1 MGTWNAF
8 WRLDRTD
15 RRLAIQSAWM
25 LSLIRFALKL
35 VGLRRCKA
43 LLVHFAARK
52 ASPSSALYPIADARK
67 IVRIQEAVLRHLT
80 WHANCLERSLALWWQ
95 LGRRGIESDL
105 RIGARKEGGRF
116 EAHAWVE
123 LGNAVLN
130 DSGETHVHFA
140 PFDGSIL
147 TTET

>member
-1 MGTWNAF
+1 METWSAF
-8 WRLDRTD
+8 QRLDRAD
-15 RRLAIQSAWM
+15 RRLAIQAVVV
-25 LSLIRFALKL
+25 LSVTRIGLRLT
-35 VGLRRCKA
+35 GLRRWKS
-43 LLVHFAARK
+43 LVIRL
-52 ASPSSALYPIADARK
+52 SPQPTSPGSVPRIADARK
-67 IVRIQEAVLRHLT
+67 IARIQEGVLRHLS

-130 DSGETHVHFA
+130 DSGETHMHYA